1 MAAFEMTRID
11 LRNQTLST
19 AQLRAALPRGG
30 VDVDAVVPTVRP
42 IVEDIAQRGATAALE
57 YGESFDGV
65 RPKTVRVPTA
75 ALHRALEGIER
86 HIELVV
92 EARLPEKR
100 AGVAC
105 RWCPLRTTCDEGRA
119 FLSDEADRA

>member
-1 MAAFEMTRID
+1 VPPR
-11 LRNQTLST
+11 
-19 AQLRAALPRGG
+19 QLVTYYLDYAEGDSE
-30 VDVDAVVPTVRP
+30 DVTEG
-42 IVEDIAQRGATAALE
+42 ILH
-57 YGESFDGV
+57 
-65 RPKTVRVPTA
+65 A